1 MRTRIRAES
10 QHLTGRR
17 RQVARRP
24 PDEEL
29 VLRLQRMIGNR
40 ATTRLLQRKPE
51 SLTKAGVKTDD
62 RVNDKT
68 PQRIQTAIEESE
80 ELKPFLKDKVPKS
93 LVTKDFEI
101 HSDEDEFNQLA
112 KDYLHN
118 KDLMDK
124 RKRADAFGDIGGFFD
139 RSTRHIHVRSRTH
152 FGHAVHESM
161 HKVAHPAFHGFYGTF
176 INEGVTQ
183 YFADRL
189 LVEHGLGAVTDHKYW
204 DELDCAKKL
213 VALTDWQTVAKAYFQ
228 NDTTLRDAM
237 LKKLNMDAAQFQR
250 EMNAGRVCARL

>member
-24 PDEEL
+24 P
-29 VLRLQRMIGNR
+29 
-40 ATTRLLQRKPE
+40 
-51 SLTKAGVKTDD
+51 
-62 RVNDKT
+62 
-68 PQRIQTAIEESE
+68 
-80 ELKPFLKDKVPKS
+80 
-93 LVTKDFEI
+93 
-101 HSDEDEFNQLA
+101 DEDEFNQLA

-237 LKKLNMDAAQFQR
+237 LKKLNMDAGTFQR
-250 EMNAGRVCARL
+250 EMNAGKVCARVYQPDDPPDARRLRGHGG